1 MGPSK
6 APITIGASLSLTGTA
21 ANDFSA
27 DGQAFERGYQLWAR
41 DVNAHGGL
49 LGRPVKLV
57 ILNDDSSPNQV
68 VTNYQTLL
76 GTDRV
81 DLAFGPFSSLL
92 TAPASSVA
100 ARYGMAFVEGAG
112 GAPSVF
118 DTPFNQ
124 ADHNVFD
131 VSLPVA
137 DELVPFVSW
146 IASLPRDQRPK
157 TAAYPMAQD
166 PFADPPVQLAQ
177 TMLSRLGVQTVYTQ
191 VFPEQIADYKS
202 PAEQVAGTKASLV
215 VLGSTDVP
223 TVAAFMQAFE
233 QQHYTPKLFIA
244 AAGPDQGA
252 AFTSA
257 VGAGNADGMMV
268 PDGWYPGY
276 ANATSQNMVKEYV
289 AQYGG
294 TASGVNA
301 DVAEAYSVGQVM
313 AQAVTA
319 TGGTSNAKII
329 SYLHSGATLNSV
341 QGPVKFDALGENGA
355 AAAFIFQWDKNNFT
369 QVLPAGA
376 RGGNSIIATKP
387 AWPAA
392 DQRGHGMADRRT
404 GTTLRAGYVIKHAKK
419 STVVHSP
426 RSRGLTMQDW
436 PVSWRLIAV
445 IVVAL
450 VMGLVFGGLRVAAA
464 ANSAAGFG
472 RVSQLANLG
481 QQVTGL
487 VQALEDERDQ
497 TTGVIPASSPKAAAA
512 AVQHWYD
519 ATDAAAAKVRVLA
532 AGIGGSFPANI
543 QARVATVLSVLT
555 HLGELRSTA
564 QASQSALAVIAD
576 YSGPISDM
584 LALNGQMAQG
594 TADSGLANGVQA
606 LNSLSMAKDQA
617 TQQRAI
623 LYNALTQQLFA
634 DDELQA
640 LTTAESEQAADL
652 AAFGTTATSAEQ
664 SSFRNTVAG
673 PQVNRA
679 ELIEEYVLS
688 VGSLDTGALAISP
701 AAAPAQWYS
710 AMSDTVGTM
719 QTAELGIARSIVSR
733 SQSLQRGAERSAEF
747 TALLTALIL
756 LLVLIATAFVARSLV
771 LPLRRLRAGALDI
784 ATVQLPERVRQL
796 GEALDP
802 ATSMEVAPIDVM
814 SADEIGQVA
823 RAFDQVHSEAVR
835 LAGNEAML
843 RSSFNAMFVNLSRRS
858 QSLIERLARTID
870 SLEQN
875 EEDPDR
881 LSSLFAMDHMV
892 TRMRRNSE
900 NLLLLAGHES
910 ARKWSEPVPL
920 AAVAQA
926 ATAEIEQ
933 YRRVTLNIRSG
944 VAVSGQ
950 AVSDIV
956 HLLAEI
962 IENATVF
969 SPKDSLVRVSA
980 QELSSGGVLI
990 EVSDS
995 GVGISDA
1002 RLGEI
1007 NRRLD
1012 NPPIIDESVS
1022 RHMGLFAVAHLAE
1035 RHGARVRL
1043 RAGAPQGLTALVWL
1057 PDSLTERIPRTHGEW
1072 TQPPAVQAGLQAR
1085 RMTGRHGIATHTAQP
1100 GQRAGQPDAGA
1111 VPAQTGPTPAHSGAA
1126 PQQAGPVPAQGGA
1139 RTHQTVQADSPETSD
1154 WFRSRRPS
1162 VPGTAGNG
1170 SSPPGPAPQTGGSR
1184 TAPQTGGSGPAWRGE
1199 WAEGRHAARIIADP
1213 VRGDRTVAGLPVR
1226 VPQANLI
1233 RGSAGSGR
1241 PADSGVTGRPP
1252 RSHETPAPAA
1262 PQPQRSPEMA
1272 RSLLSGFQRGAHRAE
1287 GRDPRTGEGA
1297 DR

>member
-1 MGPSK
+1 M
-6 APITIGASLSLTGTA
+6 
-21 ANDFSA
+21 
-27 DGQAFERGYQLWAR
+27 
-41 DVNAHGGL
+41 
-49 LGRPVKLV
+49 
-57 ILNDDSSPNQV
+57 
-68 VTNYQTLL
+68 
-76 GTDRV
+76 
-81 DLAFGPFSSLL
+81 
-92 TAPASSVA
+92 
-100 ARYGMAFVEGAG
+100 
-112 GAPSVF
+112 
-118 DTPFNQ
+118 
-124 ADHNVFD
+124 
-131 VSLPVA
+131 
-137 DELVPFVSW
+137 
-146 IASLPRDQRPK
+146 
-157 TAAYPMAQD
+157 
-166 PFADPPVQLAQ
+166 
-177 TMLSRLGVQTVYTQ
+177 
-191 VFPEQIADYKS
+191 
-202 PAEQVAGTKASLV
+202 
-215 VLGSTDVP
+215 
-223 TVAAFMQAFE
+223 
-233 QQHYTPKLFIA
+233 
-244 AAGPDQGA
+244 
-252 AFTSA
+252 
-257 VGAGNADGMMV
+257 
-268 PDGWYPGY
+268 
-276 ANATSQNMVKEYV
+276 
-289 AQYGG
+289 
-294 TASGVNA
+294 
-301 DVAEAYSVGQVM
+301 
-313 AQAVTA
+313 
-319 TGGTSNAKII
+319 
-329 SYLHSGATLNSV
+329 
-341 QGPVKFDALGENGA
+341 
-355 AAAFIFQWDKNNFT
+355 
-369 QVLPAGA
+369 
-376 RGGNSIIATKP
+376 
-387 AWPAA
+387 
-392 DQRGHGMADRRT
+392 
-404 GTTLRAGYVIKHAKK
+404 
-419 STVVHSP
+419 
-426 RSRGLTMQDW
+426 
-436 PVSWRLIAV
+436 
-445 IVVAL
+445 
-450 VMGLVFGGLRVAAA
+450 
-464 ANSAAGFG
+464 
-472 RVSQLANLG
+472 
-481 QQVTGL
+481 
-487 VQALEDERDQ
+487 
-497 TTGVIPASSPKAAAA
+497 
-512 AVQHWYD
+512 
-519 ATDAAAAKVRVLA
+519 LA

-617 TQQRAI
+617 AQQRAI

-652 AAFGTTATSAEQ
+652 AAFGTTATPAEQ
-664 SSFRNTVAG
+664 TSFRNTVAG

-679 ELIEEYVLS
+679 ELIEEYVIS

-875 EEDPDR
+875 EEIRIGCLPCSRWTTWSPGCAGTPTTSPARRARERAKVERAGAAGGRGPGCDGGDR
-881 LSSLFAMDHMV
+881 AVQKGDTEHPVWGRGLRAGGIRHRAPARRDHRERHRV
-892 TRMRRNSE
+892 LTQGFPGTRVWTGTEQRGRADRGQRQRGRHFRRT
-900 NLLLLAGHES
+900 AG
-910 ARKWSEPVPL
+910 R
-920 AAVAQA
+920 
-926 ATAEIEQ
+926 
-933 YRRVTLNIRSG
+933 
-944 VAVSGQ
+944 
-950 AVSDIV
+950 D
-956 HLLAEI
+956 
-962 IENATVF
+962 
-969 SPKDSLVRVSA
+969 
-980 QELSSGGVLI
+980 
-990 EVSDS
+990 
-995 GVGISDA
+995 
-1002 RLGEI
+1002 

-1057 PDSLTERIPRTHGEW
+1057 PDSLTERMPRTHGEW
-1072 TQPPAVQAGLQAR
+1072 TQPPAVQGGLQAR
-1085 RMTGRHGIATHTAQP
+1085 RMTGRHGIATHTAKP
-1100 GQRAGQPDAGA
+1100 GQRAGQPEAGRCSRA
-1111 VPAQTGPTPAHSGAA
+1111 DRAHYRAQRRRSPADRP
-1126 PQQAGPVPAQGGA
+1126 
-1139 RTHQTVQADSPETSD
+1139 
-1154 WFRSRRPS
+1154 RSRAGRRSHTPDGAGRQPGNVGLVSQPPARPYW
-1162 VPGTAGNG
+1162 VPPVNG
-1170 SSPPGPAPQTGGSR
+1170 SSSPPGSK

-1241 PADSGVTGRPP
+1241 PADSGVAGRPP